1 MLRKPSTVFN
11 RLLDRIGEMPVVDC
25 HEHLTVP
32 ERDLAVTSREPIAF
46 LTDLYMINDLWSA
59 GASDD
64 EIALLQ
70 AEDATTD
77 EKWPLFHRLWT
88 ATEHTAYA
96 RVTKLA
102 LRDVYGIKELTRG
115 SLDKV
120 AEVLV
125 QRDRSSY
132 LGALSNAGVKAVIT
146 DVLFHLPMN
155 SEIRH
160 VTNQVLKDYLA
171 GNFQLP
177 ETWHPVFPLPDFH
190 EIRQRE
196 FVDSVAILA
205 RTGITSLEEYEEAV
219 FELMRQARD
228 LGVVAI
234 KDQSA
239 YRRPLSYDLPTRSD
253 AERLFNRLLTDPRN
267 QLAWPEAKPLDD
279 YLFHQFMRSAA
290 ELGLPV
296 QIHTGHMAVIRN
308 RVGKANAVNLTSVLE
323 LHTEVRFDLFHGNWP
338 YLGDLLF
345 LGKNYPN
352 VTIDLCW
359 VHMVDPIYSQELLK
373 RAVVTVP
380 HAKIHGFGGDYWR
393 VPELAV
399 AHLSLAREV
408 IASALT
414 DLVEYRWLE
423 EEEAIRI
430 AADWLYNN
438 PNRFYNLGMQ
448 SYSVT

>member
-1 MLRKPSTVFN
+1 
-11 RLLDRIGEMPVVDC
+11 
-25 HEHLTVP
+25 
-32 ERDLAVTSREPIAF
+32 
-46 LTDLYMINDLWSA
+46 
-59 GASDD
+59 
-64 EIALLQ
+64 
-70 AEDATTD
+70 
-77 EKWPLFHRLWT
+77 
-88 ATEHTAYA
+88 
-96 RVTKLA
+96 
-102 LRDVYGIKELTRG
+102 
-115 SLDKV
+115 
-120 AEVLV
+120 
-125 QRDRSSY
+125 
-132 LGALSNAGVKAVIT
+132 
-146 DVLFHLPMN
+146 
-155 SEIRH
+155 
-160 VTNQVLKDYLA
+160 
-171 GNFQLP
+171 
-177 ETWHPVFPLPDFH
+177 VFPLPDFH

-205 RTGITSLEEYEEAV
+205 QASITCLEEYEEAV

-253 AERLFNRLLTDPRN
+253 AERLFNKLLTDPRN

-279 YLFHQFMRSAA
+279 CLFHQFMRFAA
-290 ELGLPV
+290 ELSLPV

-308 RVGKANAVNLTSVLE
+308 RVGKANAANLTSVLE

-380 HAKIHGFGGDYWR
+380 HAKIHGFGGDYCR
-393 VPELAV
+393 VPELAT

-408 IASALT
+408 IAGALA

-423 EEEAIRI
+423 EEEAISL

-448 SYSVT
+448 SYSIT